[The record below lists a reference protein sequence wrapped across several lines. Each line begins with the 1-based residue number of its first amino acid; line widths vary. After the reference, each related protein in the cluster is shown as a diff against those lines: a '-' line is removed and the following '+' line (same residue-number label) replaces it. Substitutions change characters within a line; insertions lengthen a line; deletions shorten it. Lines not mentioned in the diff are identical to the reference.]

1 MPLRPKGTV
10 WNRPAYP
17 FRKRQANRRRSG
29 PRRTMPWRALGF
41 MLLGAFVVIDFF
53 ALVGW
58 AGTRLADPESFPIR
72 GVHVEGEFRRL
83 KPTEIETLV
92 AAQVRGGFFTMQV
105 DVLQEQLRVN
115 PWIKGVSIRRVW
127 PDQLQVTVFEQR
139 AVAAW
144 GERGLVNRDG
154 QVFQPPRGS
163 FPTGLVSLDGPPG
176 NAARVLAR
184 LHVLEGLLARLEVRV
199 TALRVSPRGSW
210 EFDLENG
217 LAVTVGRTDFQRRVT
232 RFAKLYER
240 VFHGLDTSGVNRV
253 DLRYT
258 NGFTVN
264 SRAALGLGEAGAR
277 GGRG

>member
-1 MPLRPKGTV
+1 
-10 WNRPAYP
+10 
-17 FRKRQANRRRSG
+17 
-29 PRRTMPWRALGF
+29 

-58 AGTRLADPESFPIR
+58 AGTRLADPGSFPIR

-83 KPTEIETLV
+83 KPTEVEALV

-105 DVLQEQLRVN
+105 DALQEQLRVN
-115 PWIKGVSIRRVW
+115 PWIQGVSIRRVW
-127 PDQLQVTVFEQR
+127 PDQLQVTVLEQR

-154 QVFQPPRGS
+154 QVFRPPRRS
-163 FPTGLVSLDGPPG
+163 FPAGLARLYGPPG
-176 NAARVLAR
+176 SAARVLASLR
-184 LHVLEGLLARLEVRV
+184 VLEGLLARLEVRV

-217 LAVTVGRTDFQRRVT
+217 LTVTVGRTDFQRRVT
-232 RFAKLYER
+232 RFAKLYEQ
-240 VFHGLDTSGVNRV
+240 VFHGLDMGRVNRV

-264 SRAALGLGEAGAR
+264 SRAALEQARQAPEGDAGEKA
-277 GGRG
+277 